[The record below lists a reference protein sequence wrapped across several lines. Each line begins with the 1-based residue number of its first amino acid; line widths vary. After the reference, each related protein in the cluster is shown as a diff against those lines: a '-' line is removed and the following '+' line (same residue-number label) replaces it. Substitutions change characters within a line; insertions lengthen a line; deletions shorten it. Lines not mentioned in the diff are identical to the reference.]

1 MEKNSTRL
9 VYSEGAAGDPG
20 FNTPVASIAAPAG
33 QRSISRFFQ
42 SAFDRIRQFVNS
54 APTESG
60 CAICTSGH
68 SNVRRLAALVAILP
82 VGQKVT
88 VPAISRILG
97 VSFKTISSDLHVLV
111 HQLRLP
117 IKRTHQGFLLTD
129 PVHLCE
135 NCTRLGKQFLQ
146 TNARRLDQLRNQ
158 QNQPD

>member
-9 VYSEGAAGDPG
+9 VYSEGVLATGVLKPG
-20 FNTPVASIAAPAG
+20 SPAIAAPAG

-88 VPAISRILG
+88 VPAISRILS